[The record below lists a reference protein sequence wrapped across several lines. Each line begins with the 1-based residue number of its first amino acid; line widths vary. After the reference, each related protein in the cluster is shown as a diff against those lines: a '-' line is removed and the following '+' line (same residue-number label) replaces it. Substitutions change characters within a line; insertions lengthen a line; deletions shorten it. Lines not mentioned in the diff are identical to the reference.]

1 MRQATALETKPGVVL
16 TLGRPAVTLLT
27 EAVSVVASMPDEQ
40 GARRARSILTFAKGL
55 RGRWRQRREL
65 SMMDEIG
72 LRDLSL
78 TAADARYELNRPFW
92 SSLSVTGRG

>member
-1 MRQATALETKPGVVL
+1 
-16 TLGRPAVTLLT
+16 
-27 EAVSVVASMPDEQ
+27 
-40 GARRARSILTFAKGL
+40 
-55 RGRWRQRREL
+55 
-65 SMMDEIG
+65 MMDEIG